1 MQKAGFLTTRLILF
15 NKSLLCCLLN
25 GLASNQGFLHAD
37 SRLDGCPGQSKILL
51 GALFMLLVSSTPRVT
66 SYAELGGS
74 WNSEVNNGIHAR
86 QGSV

>member
-1 MQKAGFLTTRLILF
+1 MGLGLDLEWCPIKAVLGRSFLGETPTLKLLF
-15 NKSLLCCLLN
+15 SE
-25 GLASNQGFLHAD
+25 
-37 SRLDGCPGQSKILL
+37 P
-51 GALFMLLVSSTPRVT
+51 PRVT

>member
-1 MQKAGFLTTRLILF
+1 MEGHHKHIRNILSMHKAGFWTPLKP
-15 NKSLLCCLLN
+15 KS
-25 GLASNQGFLHAD
+25 
-37 SRLDGCPGQSKILL
+37 
-51 GALFMLLVSSTPRVT
+51 PRVT